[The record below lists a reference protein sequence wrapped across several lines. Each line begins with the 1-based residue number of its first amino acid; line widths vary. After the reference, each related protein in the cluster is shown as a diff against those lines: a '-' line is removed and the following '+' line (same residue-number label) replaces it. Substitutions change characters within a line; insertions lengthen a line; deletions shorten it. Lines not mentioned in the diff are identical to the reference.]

1 LEGPYRD
8 LGAGFARLTGAEGA
22 RRGPS
27 RVTHIEDALLEL
39 LRNAR
44 DAAAKN
50 VYVASTLKGRRY
62 RSLTVLDDGHGVPI
76 SHKDLIF
83 EAGVTTRHLDP
94 VVDQDGSPSAPH
106 GAGLSLYHIREAAVE
121 ASVKSTSDP
130 TSIKVTF
137 DTHAV
142 PERTLQSASRPSR
155 TNLLATLE
163 NFAATNPLNL
173 YHGPPARILATL
185 LKHRIIHSNLTSEE
199 LRRGAR
205 ELGLGVSRRTVQRIR
220 GGEIAAVG
228 AVSGAR
234 RGHRMRRSSSS
245 SSSSVKETRG
255 RAERGDGPMLML
267 GERERAEIEAILRRA
282 AKASYLEFEGI
293 KLELRPGEIAIK
305 GLVYEPEE
313 EYE

>member
-1 LEGPYRD
+1 MEGPYRD

-27 RVTHIEDALLEL
+27 RVTHVEDALLEL

-50 VYVASTLKGRRY
+50 VYVASTLKQRRY
-62 RSLTVLDDGHGVPI
+62 RTLTVLDDGHGVPI

-121 ASVKSTSDP
+121 ASVRPTSDP
-130 TSIKVTF
+130 TSIMVPF
-137 DTHAV
+137 ATHAV

-155 TNLLATLE
+155 SNLLATLE

-173 YHGPPARILATL
+173 YHGPPARILAL
-185 LKHRIIHSNLTSEE
+185 MLKHRIIHNNMTSEE
-199 LRRGAR
+199 LRRGAG
-205 ELGLGVSRRTVQRIR
+205 ELGLEVSRRTVQRIR
-220 GGEIAAVG
+220 GGERAAVG
-228 AVSGAR
+228 AVSGVR
-234 RGHRMRRSSSS
+234 RGHRGRRR
-245 SSSSVKETRG
+245 SSVKERGG
-255 RAERGDGPMLML
+255 RAERGEGPMLML

-293 KLELRPGEIAIK
+293 RLELRPGEIAIK